1 MDSIL
6 NSVKKSLGVVP
17 ENEDFDTE
25 LILHINSVFSTLNQL
40 GIGPDEGF
48 AIEDDSATWGQFL
61 GSTLQLNNA
70 KSYMT
75 LNVKLL
81 FDQTQTSYV
90 ITSMK
95 ELSKELEW
103 RMNVVRETTE
113 WVNPDPP
120 SQPVEYDVVLDGG
133 SS

>member
-120 SQPVEYDVVLDGG
+120 SQSVEYDVVLDGG